1 MSISTN
7 NIFLHIPKEK
17 LSTMKLN
24 LFSVLISS
32 TNNIFLHIPKKLSTM
47 KFKNLSVLIS
57 YQNNSN
63 QS

>member
-1 MSISTN
+1 
-7 NIFLHIPKEK
+7 
-17 LSTMKLN
+17 MKLN
-24 LFSVLISS
+24 FFSVLISS

-47 KFKNLSVLIS
+47 KFKNFSVLIS